1 MNDGWVSIYRQIFD
15 NKDLKDN
22 NHLLI
27 FIYMVVH
34 ASHKPT
40 IVTYRRKRI
49 TLKRGQLTVSSI
61 DLYKRFNLSRQTVR
75 TILKNLEL
83 TNSLTHTLHKQLSI
97 YTIVNYDKF
106 QDNDISKVKEINQ
119 QTNQQNNKYYTNTTS
134 TVKNMLSLSSMTNK
148 PKKIT
153 IPTLQ
158 DLKTKIIE
166 KPREKNEYEIM
177 RERLDAEDYEKW
189 VLRQLN
195 SWY

>member
-1 MNDGWVSIYRQIFD
+1 MNEGWVSIYRQIFD

-49 TLKRGQLTVSSI
+49 TLKRGQLTVSSV
-61 DLYKRFNLSRQTVR
+61 DLCKRFNLSRQTIR
-75 TILKNLEL
+75 TILNNLEL

-134 TVKNMLSLSSMTNK
+134 IDKNMLSLSNMTNT

-166 KPREKNEYEIM
+166 KPKEKNEWEIM
-177 RERLDAEDYEKW
+177 REKLDAEDYEKW
-189 VLRQLN
+189 VLHTLN
-195 SWY
+195 S

>member
-40 IVTYRRKRI
+40 IVIYRRKRVV
-49 TLKRGQLTVSSI
+49 LKRGQLTVSLR
-61 DLYKRFNLSRQTVR
+61 DLCKRFNLTERKVR
-75 TILKNLEL
+75 TILRNLE
-83 TNSLTHTLHKQLSI
+83 TTQSLTHTLFKQLSV
-97 YTIVNYDKF
+97 YTIVNYNKF
-106 QDNDISKVKEINQ
+106 QDNDLSEVKIIDTQNDR
-119 QTNQQNNKYYTNTTS
+119 QNNKYTNILYS
-134 TVKNMLSLSSMTNK
+134 SKKNDKSLSSMTDK

-153 IPTLQ
+153 IPLLQ

-166 KPREKNEYEIM
+166 KPKVKNEWEIAK
-177 RERLDAEDYEKW
+177 ERLDAQDYEKW
-189 VLRQLN
+189 VLHKLN
-195 SWY
+195 S

>member
-1 MNDGWVSIYRQIFD
+1 MNEGWVSIYRQIFD

-34 ASHKPT
+34 ASHKPA
-40 IVTYRRKRI
+40 IVTYRKKRI

-61 DLYKRFNLSRQTVR
+61 DLCKRFNLSRQTVR

-83 TNSLTHTLHKQLSI
+83 TNSLTHTLHKQLSV

-106 QDNDISKVKEINQ
+106 QDNDLSKVKEINQ

-134 TVKNMLSLSSMTNK
+134 IDKNMLSLSSMTNT

-166 KPREKNEYEIM
+166 KPKEKNEWEIGK
-177 RERLDAEDYEKW
+177 ERLDAQDYEKW
-189 VLRQLN
+189 VLHKLN
-195 SWY
+195 S

>member
-1 MNDGWVSIYRQIFD
+1 MTEGWVSIYRQIFD

-40 IVTYRRKRI
+40 IVTYRRKKVV
-49 TLKRGQLTVSSI
+49 LKRGQLTVSI
-61 DLYKRFNLSRQTVR
+61 RDLCKRFNLTERKVR
-75 TILKNLEL
+75 TILRNLE
-83 TNSLTHTLHKQLSI
+83 TTQSLTHTLFKQLSV
-97 YTIVNYDKF
+97 YTIVNYNKF
-106 QDNDISKVKEINQ
+106 QVNDLSEVKLIDTQNDR
-119 QTNQQNNKYYTNTTS
+119 QNNKYYTNTTS
-134 TVKNMLSLSSMTNK
+134 IGKNMLSLSNMSNT

-166 KPREKNEYEIM
+166 KPKEKNEFEIM
-177 RERLDAEDYEKW
+177 REKLDADDYERW
-189 VLRQLN
+189 VLHKLN
-195 SWY
+195 S

>member
-1 MNDGWVSIYRQIFD
+1 MTEGWVSIYRQIFD

-40 IVTYRRKRI
+40 IVTYRKKRI
-49 TLKRGQLTVSSI
+49 TLKRGQLTVSSV
-61 DLYKRFNLSRQTVR
+61 DLCKRFNLSRQTVR
-75 TILKNLEL
+75 TILNNLEL
-83 TNSLTHTLHKQLSI
+83 TNSLTHTLHKQLSV

-106 QDNDISKVKEINQ
+106 QDNDISKVNEINQ

-134 TVKNMLSLSSMTNK
+134 IDKNMLSLSNMSNT

-166 KPREKNEYEIM
+166 KPREKNEFEIM
-177 RERLDAEDYEKW
+177 REKLDADDYEKW
-189 VLRQLN
+189 VLHKLN
-195 SWY
+195 S